1 MRSHPKVVSLFILG
15 AAALAVPAPLAWA
28 QQIPGG
34 ARVRKIEPRPF
45 EMPPRETCAGANC
58 PDYSVARFD
67 LTALDGRH
75 ASLKVFA
82 KKAGPGP
89 NRVEGHINAKVR
101 GNWVRVAE
109 QRLNADGSASGFET
123 SLAVDLPEGATDL
136 SAVVSPDGQESDY
149 GNNSKVISLEFSDME
164 FSAGPS
170 IEQIAGGN
178 PNRRLRLLIG
188 NRGPLPLAANQ
199 CHVVV
204 HMMAEGQDAD
214 PQPVRFDV
222 PALPVRARF
231 QRDVP
236 FAFPAKKSFRATI
249 ECAAGVDVISA
260 NNSQAASLR

>member
-1 MRSHPKVVSLFILG
+1 MRSHPKVFSLLILG
-15 AAALAVPAPLAWA
+15 AAALAFPTPPAGA

-34 ARVRKIEPRPF
+34 GRVRKIEPHPV
-45 EMPPRETCAGANC
+45 EMPPRDTCSGANC

-82 KKAGPGP
+82 RKSGPGP

-123 SLAVDLPEGATDL
+123 SLSVDFPENATEL
-136 SAVVSPDGQESDY
+136 SAVVSPDGPESDY
-149 GNNSKVISLEFSDME
+149 DNNSKVISLQFSDLE

-170 IEQIAGGN
+170 IEQIGGGN
-178 PNRRLRLLIG
+178 PNRRLRLEVG
-188 NRGPLPLAANQ
+188 NRGPLALAANQ
-199 CHVVV
+199 CSVVV
-204 HMMAEGQDAD
+204 HFMAEGQNAD
-214 PQPVRFDV
+214 PQPVQFGI

-231 QRDVP
+231 RRDLP
-236 FAFPAKKSFRATI
+236 FSFPAKKSFRANI
-249 ECAAGVDVISA
+249 ECAAGVDVVSA